1 MGATLFM
8 EAAGLSLGFRTAE
21 DFDEGPPD
29 PEPQPGLVARLLLR
43 ATRTRASSETSNN
56 SLCRRNSPCRADMES
71 ERQMDITGCAGH

>member
-1 MGATLFM
+1 MGATLVM

-43 ATRTRASSETSNN
+43 ATRTHASSETSNN
-56 SLCRRNSPCRADMES
+56 SPCDMEG
-71 ERQMDITGCAGH
+71 ERQRDITGCAGR